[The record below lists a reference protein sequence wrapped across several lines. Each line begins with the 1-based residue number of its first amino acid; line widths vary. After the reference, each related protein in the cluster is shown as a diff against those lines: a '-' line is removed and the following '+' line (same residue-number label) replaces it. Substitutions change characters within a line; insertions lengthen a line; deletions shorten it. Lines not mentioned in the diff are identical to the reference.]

1 MVRARELREPRSV
14 PRFAPL
20 VLLCL
25 LALAFAA
32 CEKPDASY
40 TTSPTIKT
48 MLGTTTGNTAFNAPE
63 SPPPAQD
70 PVKPWDV
77 DFGLARW
84 TELENGSPA
93 LEIVMQVETR
103 PGAGMELWI
112 ENEGHTVARW
122 SGGSTAILVGTV
134 CFQLELQG
142 EGEAVPLGTGVHTA
156 TLVFRDPG
164 SGVVAA
170 RKLDITH
177 NVPKLEGS
185 VPSQGSEVMRE
196 ALACR
201 RGQ

>member
-1 MVRARELREPRSV
+1 MSEPRVV
-14 PRFAPL
+14 PRFTLL
-20 VLLCL
+20 VVACL
-25 LALAFAA
+25 LAFAA
-32 CEKPDASY
+32 AGCEKPDASY
-40 TTSPTIKT
+40 VTSPTIKT
-48 MLGTTTGNTAFNAPE
+48 MLGTTTGNTAFNPPE
-63 SPPPAQD
+63 TPPPAQA
-70 PVKPWDV
+70 PVHPWAV

-122 SGGSTAILVGTV
+122 SAGSTAILVGTV
-134 CFQLELQG
+134 CFQLEL
-142 EGEAVPLGTGVHTA
+142 ERDGEAVPLGTGLHTA

-164 SGVVAA
+164 SGVIAS

-177 NVPKLEGS
+177 NTPHLEGAI
-185 VPSQGSEVMRE
+185 PSQGSEVMRE